1 MDWSVY
7 VEAAGPTDA
16 PPLDEDA
23 VELFTTC
30 LDAYSPAVTGAASP
44 DHARVWAVQLT
55 IQDAEEPT
63 QAAEWALH
71 AAREAATKA
80 GLPLWPI
87 VKLEATEW
95 ERFDASLDE
104 PNAPDLVGVA
114 ELAELCG
121 VTRQRASA
129 LARSDEFPEPLAE
142 LASGPVWD
150 LRMVERFVRQWPRK
164 PGRPAKTAKPDEPA
178 GGTVVGFPT
187 RRAAS
192 RSSPAP
198 TRRAASGFKMQA
210 AKANQAAKGAKAAA
224 KAARK
229 TKASTGR
236 NKPIGNKGARR
247 DSAPR

>member
-7 VEAAGPTDA
+7 LEAAGPEGA

-30 LDAYSPAVTGAASP
+30 LDAYSPAVTGAVAP
-44 DHARVWAVQLT
+44 EQAPVWAVQLT
-55 IQDAEEPT
+55 IEDTEEPT

-71 AAREAATKA
+71 AARDAAAKA

-104 PNAPDLVGVA
+104 PNTPDLVGVA

-129 LARSDEFPEPLAE
+129 LARSDGFPEPLAE

-164 PGRPAKTAKPDEPA
+164 TGRPAKAAQPDKPTR
-178 GGTVVGFPT
+178 GTVVGFPT
-187 RRAAS
+187 TRAAAS
-192 RSSPAP
+192 RSFAAPAK
-198 TRRAASGFKMQA
+198 RAASGGFKMQA
-210 AKANQAAKGAKAAA
+210 AKGVKAAA
-224 KAARK
+224 KAASN
-229 TKASTGR
+229 TKGSTGR
-236 NKPIGNKGARR
+236 NKPVGNKGTRR
-247 DSAPR
+247 DSTPR